1 VPDRYDLIVVGGGTG
16 GLVSVLIAAA
26 TGARVALIERA
37 RMGGDCLWTGC
48 IPSKSLLAAAA
59 LAHRMRNAGS
69 VGLTPVEPE
78 IDFDQVMAHV
88 DRARATI
95 EPQDSA
101 QRLRARGIEVI
112 EAGASFEG
120 PGVLSADGRRLRF
133 RRAIIATGAR
143 PLLPPVAGLEQ
154 AEPLTS
160 DSVWELRRLPERLLV
175 LGGGPVGCELAQA
188 LARLGAQVTLVEL
201 APRLLLREEPRASD
215 LVAAHLQRDGVRLRL
230 RAHAVSVRGA
240 SGRGSD
246 RGGGGGKELMIRDEH
261 GATEAIAFDRVL
273 VATGRSPQTDG
284 LGLQRVGVRTG
295 EGGAVLV
302 DGRLRTTASRI
313 YAVGDVTA
321 ALAFTHVAAYQARV
335 ATINALFAAR
345 RRVSYSAMPWVTF
358 TDPEVGRV
366 GMTEDQARGRWGA
379 RAITTSFEYAE
390 LDRAIAAG
398 ERYGFAKLVGDP
410 KGRLVGAT
418 VAAPGG
424 GEAIAELAAWIASGE
439 RIDRVSQ
446 TVHAY
451 PTFAEGPARAADEYL
466 RVKLAAPR
474 MRALSRWV
482 LRILRALD
490 HER

>member
-1 VPDRYDLIVVGGGTG
+1 MPDRYDLIVVGGGTG

-48 IPSKSLLAAAA
+48 IPSKSLLAAAQ

-175 LGGGPVGCELAQA
+175 LGGGPVGCELA
-188 LARLGAQVTLVEL
+188 
-201 APRLLLREEPRASD
+201 
-215 LVAAHLQRDGVRLRL
+215 
-230 RAHAVSVRGA
+230 
-240 SGRGSD
+240 
-246 RGGGGGKELMIRDEH
+246 
-261 GATEAIAFDRVL
+261 
-273 VATGRSPQTDG
+273 
-284 LGLQRVGVRTG
+284 
-295 EGGAVLV
+295 
-302 DGRLRTTASRI
+302 
-313 YAVGDVTA
+313 
-321 ALAFTHVAAYQARV
+321 
-335 ATINALFAAR
+335 
-345 RRVSYSAMPWVTF
+345 
-358 TDPEVGRV
+358 
-366 GMTEDQARGRWGA
+366 
-379 RAITTSFEYAE
+379 
-390 LDRAIAAG
+390 
-398 ERYGFAKLVGDP
+398 
-410 KGRLVGAT
+410 
-418 VAAPGG
+418 
-424 GEAIAELAAWIASGE
+424 
-439 RIDRVSQ
+439 
-446 TVHAY
+446 
-451 PTFAEGPARAADEYL
+451 
-466 RVKLAAPR
+466 
-474 MRALSRWV
+474 
-482 LRILRALD
+482 
-490 HER
+490 